1 MMKYKECTSREEQA
15 KKDLDFLKESISE
28 TSQAISDLKV
38 AKAMGLEEEEKSAW
52 ANLLIAGK

>member
-1 MMKYKECTSREEQA
+1 MMNYKECASREEQA
-15 KKDLDFLKESISE
+15 KKDLDFLKGSISE